1 MIDEIQSSPSPQAGP
16 SGRVPEL
23 HWRGKKKNKKTRT
36 KKVISPFSPF
46 KVSIC
51 LFHLF
56 LRFPPSSPSR
66 SASLAGGAVGAGV
79 WRVLLIYCVQEYTHR
94 LPGQVVVAV
103 FAVLLLR
110 GIKKPFL
117 LVAVRAAAAAVTEVQ
132 GPVQSIIDEPVKLLE
147 VIVVMAPV
155 AYADF
160 DARVARE
167 AALPA
172 RRLVLGV
179 GNGAALLQALRAV
192 TFQQFL
198 LALCILLG
206 TGPLHQLCSCAGA
219 AGLHALHFGY
229 CSLDQR
235 GGGRL
240 GVSEAGGP
248 GAVSTAVIAAGHRRA
263 ALCWLQVSRRVWD
276 CATAACWDTL
286 LM

>member
-1 MIDEIQSSPSPQAGP
+1 MINETQSSPSPTRRAFGTSP
-16 SGRVPEL
+16 RITLEGE
-23 HWRGKKKNKKTRT
+23 KEKEKTTKNKKGCITFFSFQSFYLLIPLT
-36 KKVISPFSPF
+36 SSFSPG
-46 KVSIC
+46 
-51 LFHLF
+51 
-56 LRFPPSSPSR
+56 SPSR

-117 LVAVRAAAAAVTEVQ
+117 LIAVRAAAAAVTEVQ
-132 GPVQSIIDEPVKLLE
+132 GPVQSIIDEPVELLE

-179 GNGAALLQALRAV
+179 GNGAALL
-192 TFQQFL
+192 
-198 LALCILLG
+198 
-206 TGPLHQLCSCAGA
+206 
-219 AGLHALHFGY
+219 
-229 CSLDQR
+229 
-235 GGGRL
+235 
-240 GVSEAGGP
+240 
-248 GAVSTAVIAAGHRRA
+248 
-263 ALCWLQVSRRVWD
+263 
-276 CATAACWDTL
+276 
-286 LM
+286 